1 MSSEKAK
8 HSREDAI
15 AQALAEVGE
24 RGQALTPFLLA
35 RISEL
40 TGAASLR
47 ANPALLENNARIL
60 AEIHKT
66 RARWCKKEG
75 RVCPPIIGEGVPRG
89 EAPNA
94 CLTG

>member
-47 ANPALLENNARIL
+47 ANLALLENNARVGARIAVAV
-60 AEIHKT
+60 AELEIRDRSSISRLLFPHSSHII
-66 RARWCKKEG
+66 
-75 RVCPPIIGEGVPRG
+75 RVSEDV
-89 EAPNA
+89 
-94 CLTG
+94 